1 MYVDGRMEAS
11 KWVYVAGGF
20 EKRVCW
26 RRGSDDKVE
35 REERRRRTMVEE
47 GSGVSKAAGVR

>member
-1 MYVDGRMEAS
+1 MGEGRWLLEDG
-11 KWVYVAGGF
+11 VGGL
-20 EKRVCW
+20 VCW
-26 RRGSDDKVE
+26 RRENGDEAE